1 MISNYDMRRSDFEAL
16 VESALRRIPRRFRD
30 AMQNV
35 GIVVE
40 DWPAPDLMEE
50 ITGDRDEVLYGLF
63 TGRPLTERHYDDW
76 GDLPAMIHIFQ
87 GPLEQDFPDRSGLER
102 EIEITLVHEIAH
114 YLGIDENT
122 LEEYGYG

>member
-1 MISNYDMRRSDFEAL
+1 MISNYDMKRSDFEAL

-35 GIVVE
+35 GIVIE

-50 ITGDRDEVLYGLF
+50 LTGDRDEVLYGLF

-76 GDLPAMIHIFQ
+76 GDLPAMIHIYQ

-114 YLGIDENT
+114 YLGINEDT